1 MSSIRF
7 NTNRESCGDCNSH
20 VLCHHKIVICTG
32 CNNLHHAKCAE
43 SSFRYDHVRLTWTC
57 ATCSTAGYDRYNP
70 FTSSLYEKHN
80 PNINEF
86 CDDIVTM
93 SNILQNCDL
102 YDKPKLESLLKS
114 IKGEQPSHL
123 SIIFNNIDGNAS
135 NFDAFVADISQ
146 YNSKFDIISIAE
158 TNVSEEHKNLFQM
171 DGYVSE
177 YNPKMADKKKG
188 TGVGIYINEQY
199 QFNKLEHVS
208 KCTKNLESLFIEITN
223 TSTPQIVGVVYRPP
237 GGETEEALNELE
249 SLLQSLPQE
258 NVSITGD
265 FNIDLLAGN
274 NHYKSEFEQI
284 IYSHNYVP
292 LISLAT
298 HAKPGCQASLID
310 NVLVNS
316 TNSIIG
322 SGILKSQVSHHNP
335 VFSIIKCTQKSG
347 KNEIASL
354 PKYDYCDKNMEN
366 FMNDLETSVCQE
378 QFCINETGFNNFVT
392 KLNLKIDLHFQVEPS
407 ANTIF
412 SKRNRFINPWITGG
426 IIASVQTKAYLYDQW
441 KKTCKKNTPL
451 GDENLYLVY
460 KRHREILCRTIKKAK
475 KMYYSKKFELASGN
489 VKKTWSLI
497 NELRGKKKTD
507 MKASFIIDSKVVTE
521 RREIANGF
529 NLFFSSIARKL
540 NSKVQLSRPVTKV
553 TGENLLVDEKFTK
566 YYKCKNRVMN
576 SIYLSPCD
584 EEEIIAIIRELE
596 NGKASDISINLL
608 KKIGRQLSPHLTR
621 FFNWFLENGVFPQ
634 ILKIGSITPI
644 FKKGDTRFFD
654 NYRPVSTLPIF
665 GKILEKV
672 IYSRLYSFFSYSNI
686 IYDQQF
692 GFRKKH
698 STCHAINISVSEVLR
713 NVEKK
718 RHVLGIFIDLSK
730 AFDTIEHEKLLAKLE
745 YFGVR
750 GTAHKLLESYL
761 TSRDQITSF
770 QKVSSE
776 PCKVEYG
783 VPQGSVLGPL
793 LFLLYINDIVNCSD
807 AGKFIL
813 FADDTNIFVSG
824 ATSSEAYNSANAVLR
839 KVTEYM
845 KANKLHINVSKC
857 CFIHFKPDLSR
868 GTLTCARAQVFD
880 RNCKLFLSDKTIKK
894 VESAKFLGV
903 IIDEKLNWEAHI
915 KYLEEKLN
923 SCIVLMKRIKKYVPK
938 TEYLKIYNALFM
950 SHLSYCISCWGG
962 IPNYKLEKIF
972 SIQKRCIRLLF
983 GKSPNYDHKEFYETC
998 ARARTIDDHMANKNF
1013 TLEHTKPLF
1022 NDKGILNLQN
1032 LYVYHVFMET
1042 FKIAKFS
1049 TPITMRNIIKF
1060 LPRTDKLKLEVPL
1073 VKLDVSQQNFSFK
1086 CTQIW
1091 NEFLPKV
1098 LERCEPSKNGLIIPG
1113 SATNSDLAASS
1124 SFIKRKI
1131 RNTLLSHQKLGD
1143 LNLW

>member
-1 MSSIRF
+1 
-7 NTNRESCGDCNSH
+7 
-20 VLCHHKIVICTG
+20 
-32 CNNLHHAKCAE
+32 
-43 SSFRYDHVRLTWTC
+43 
-57 ATCSTAGYDRYNP
+57 
-70 FTSSLYEKHN
+70 
-80 PNINEF
+80 
-86 CDDIVTM
+86 
-93 SNILQNCDL
+93 
-102 YDKPKLESLLKS
+102 
-114 IKGEQPSHL
+114 
-123 SIIFNNIDGNAS
+123 
-135 NFDAFVADISQ
+135 
-146 YNSKFDIISIAE
+146 
-158 TNVSEEHKNLFQM
+158 
-171 DGYVSE
+171 
-177 YNPKMADKKKG
+177 
-188 TGVGIYINEQY
+188 
-199 QFNKLEHVS
+199 
-208 KCTKNLESLFIEITN
+208 
-223 TSTPQIVGVVYRPP
+223 
-237 GGETEEALNELE
+237 
-249 SLLQSLPQE
+249 
-258 NVSITGD
+258 
-265 FNIDLLAGN
+265 
-274 NHYKSEFEQI
+274 
-284 IYSHNYVP
+284 
-292 LISLAT
+292 
-298 HAKPGCQASLID
+298 
-310 NVLVNS
+310 
-316 TNSIIG
+316 
-322 SGILKSQVSHHNP
+322 
-335 VFSIIKCTQKSG
+335 
-347 KNEIASL
+347 
-354 PKYDYCDKNMEN
+354 
-366 FMNDLETSVCQE
+366 MNDLETSVCQE

-460 KRHREILCRTIKKAK
+460 KRHREILCRTLKKAK

-497 NELRGKKKTD
+497 NELRGKKKT
-507 MKASFIIDSKVVTE
+507 VVTE

-644 FKKGDTRFFD
+644 FKKGDSRFFD

-845 KANKLHINVSKC
+845 NANKLHINVSKC

-880 RNCKLFLSDKTIKK
+880 RNCKLFLGDKTIIK

-923 SCIVLMKRIKKYVPK
+923 SCIVLIKRIKKYVPK
-938 TEYLKIYNALFM
+938 TEYLLACRRLGLKSHSRPSPVTGGLALGVCLQATRAACESFRT
-950 SHLSYCISCWGG
+950 SGIHEYPRCPADSANGG
-962 IPNYKLEKIF
+962 
-972 SIQKRCIRLLF
+972 
-983 GKSPNYDHKEFYETC
+983 G
-998 ARARTIDDHMANKNF
+998 
-1013 TLEHTKPLF
+1013 
-1022 NDKGILNLQN
+1022 
-1032 LYVYHVFMET
+1032 
-1042 FKIAKFS
+1042 
-1049 TPITMRNIIKF
+1049 
-1060 LPRTDKLKLEVPL
+1060 
-1073 VKLDVSQQNFSFK
+1073 
-1086 CTQIW
+1086 
-1091 NEFLPKV
+1091 
-1098 LERCEPSKNGLIIPG
+1098 
-1113 SATNSDLAASS
+1113 
-1124 SFIKRKI
+1124 
-1131 RNTLLSHQKLGD
+1131 
-1143 LNLW
+1143 

>member
-1 MSSIRF
+1 MSSIKF
-7 NTNRESCGDCNSH
+7 NPNRESCSDCGSDI
-20 VLCHHKIVICTG
+20 LCHHKIVLCAG
-32 CNNLHHAKCAE
+32 CNDLYHARCAE
-43 SSFRYDHVRLTWTC
+43 SSFMFDHARLSWIC
-57 ATCSTAGYDRYNP
+57 GTCSAAGPDRYNP
-70 FTSSLYEKHN
+70 FASSLGDKHN
-80 PNINEF
+80 PGVDEYS
-86 CDDIVTM
+86 DDIVTM

-102 YDKPKLESLLKS
+102 YDKHKLKS
-114 IKGEQPSHL
+114 LFKSIEREQHSHL
-123 SIIFNNIDGNAS
+123 SITFNNIDGNAS

-146 YNSKFDIISIAE
+146 YDNKFDIISIAE
-158 TNVSEEHKNLFQM
+158 TNVNEEHKQLFQM

-177 YNPKMADKKKG
+177 YNPKMANKKKG
-188 TGVGIYINEQY
+188 TGVGMYIKEQY
-199 QFNKLEHVS
+199 QFNKLEHVT
-208 KCTKNLESLFIEITN
+208 KCSKNLESLFIEITN
-223 TSTPQIVGVVYRPP
+223 TNVPQIVGVVYRPP
-237 GGETEEALNELE
+237 GGETEVALKELE
-249 SLLQSLPQE
+249 SLLESLPQE

-274 NHYKSEFEQI
+274 DHNRSEFEQM
-284 IYSHNYVP
+284 IYSYNYVP

-298 HAKPGCQASLID
+298 HTKPGCQASLID
-310 NVLVNS
+310 NILVNS
-316 TNSIIG
+316 TNSIIS
-322 SGILKSQVSHHNP
+322 SGILKTKVSHHNP
-335 VFSIIKCTQKSG
+335 IFSVIKCQQKSSN
-347 KNEIASL
+347 NEISSL
-354 PKYDYCDKNMEN
+354 PKYDYCDKNTEN
-366 FMNDLETSVCQE
+366 FLHDLETSVCQE
-378 QFCINETGFNNFVT
+378 QFCTNESGFNNFVT
-392 KLNLKIDLHFQVEPS
+392 KLNVKIDLHFQVELS
-407 ANTIF
+407 ANKSV

-426 IIASVQTKAYLYDQW
+426 IIASVQTKAYLYEQW
-441 KKTCKKNTPL
+441 KKTCRKNTPL
-451 GDENLYLVY
+451 GDEKLYLVY
-460 KRHREILCRTIKKAK
+460 KNHREMLCKTIRKAK

-507 MKASFIIDSKVVTE
+507 LKASFIIDGKVVTE

-540 NSKVQLSRPVTKV
+540 NSKVQMSRPVTN
-553 TGENLLVDEKFTK
+553 TTDEYSSPDVKYTK
-566 YYKCKNRVMN
+566 YYKCKNRIIN
-576 SIYLSPCD
+576 SIYLGPCD
-584 EEEIIAIIRELE
+584 EEEIVAIIRDLE

-608 KKIGRQLSPHLTR
+608 KKTGRLLSPHLTK
-621 FFNWFLENGVFPQ
+621 FFNWFLENGIFPQ

-644 FKKGDTRFFD
+644 FKKGDTRFLD

-672 IYSRLYSFFSYSNI
+672 IYSRLYSFFSHSNI

-698 STCHAINISVSEVLR
+698 STCHAINVSVSEVLR
-713 NVEKK
+713 NIEKK

-730 AFDTIEHEKLLAKLE
+730 AFDTIEHRKLLAKLE
-745 YFGVR
+745 YFGIR
-750 GTAHKLLESYL
+750 GTAHKLVESYL

-776 PCKVEYG
+776 TCKVEYG

-793 LFLLYINDIVNCSD
+793 LFLIYINDIVNCSND
-807 AGKFIL
+807 GNFIL

-824 ATSSEAYNSANAVLR
+824 ASASEAYNSANAVLK

-845 KANKLHINVSKC
+845 DANKLHINVSKC

-868 GTLTCARAQVFD
+868 GTLTCARVQVYD
-880 RNCKLFLSDKTIKK
+880 RNCKLLFGDKIIKK

-903 IIDEKLNWEAHI
+903 IIDEKLSWGAHI
-915 KYLEEKLN
+915 RFLEEKLN
-923 SCIVLMKRIKKYVPK
+923 SSIVMIKRIKKYVPK
-938 TEYLKIYNALFM
+938 TEYQKIYNALFM

-962 IPNYKLEKIF
+962 IPSYKLEKIF

-998 ARARTIDDHMANKNF
+998 ARARTIDDHMSSRNF

-1022 NDKGILNLQN
+1022 NEKGILNLQN
-1032 LYVYHVFMET
+1032 LYLYHVFMET

-1049 TPITMRNIIKF
+1049 TPVSMRNIIKF

-1073 VKLDVSQQNFSFK
+1073 VRLDVSQQNFSFK

-1091 NEFLPKV
+1091 NDLLPRV
-1098 LERCEPSKNGLIIPG
+1098 LEKCEPSKSGLIIPG
-1113 SATNSDLAASS
+1113 SAVNSDLAASS
-1124 SFIKRKI
+1124 SFIKRKM
-1131 RNTLLSHQKLGD
+1131 RNTLLSDQKLGNR
-1143 LNLW
+1143 NLW